1 MVKLLKHNLSFDTL
15 DGYEV
20 SLIDSFFD
28 ALTTPKG
35 SVIYY
40 PEYGTILY
48 TLKHRGIDGDWLIDF
63 KRCLKDACSFDKRL
77 TYKNSN
83 INASEA
89 GAGVITFEVY
99 IDFFSLSGV
108 VNV

>member
-1 MVKLLKHNLSFDTL
+1 MIQILKHNLPIDIL
-15 DGYEV
+15 EGYEV
-20 SLIDSFFD
+20 NSVDSFFD

-35 SVIYY
+35 SVIHY
-40 PEYGTILY
+40 PEYGTILH

-63 KRCLKDACSFDKRL
+63 KRCLKDACAFDKRL
-77 TYKNSN
+77 TYKGSD
-83 INASEA
+83 IDTSEA
-89 GAGVITFEVY
+89 GVGVIRFEVY